1 MTARRIGLVGLGTI
15 SRYYLRAIERSPDW
29 ELAGVC
35 DVRAAA
41 LGPHLS
47 RATGYLDH
55 RDMFQTADL
64 DAVVITAPND
74 AHALVCRDALR
85 AGVPVCVEK
94 PLAVTLEE
102 GRALANAAA
111 GGPVLFTAFHRRYND
126 NVLALA
132 ERARGRGPIESITV
146 RYLERI
152 EEHLGGDTWY
162 LDPVRCGGGC
172 VADNGPNAF
181 DLVRLFLGE
190 VEVRDAA
197 ITRDSSGADRQAVVR
212 LRSATGVPATVALDW
227 SHPGETKDVEI
238 EFADGGVLRADMLA
252 GHEGFKTSLWHEYEG
267 ILAAFGAALD
277 GAHVDGGLAALELV
291 TDTYR
296 AERADTGPLEPGA
309 RAGTAV
315 PGTERS
321 R

>member
-111 GGPVLFTAFHRRYND
+111 GGPVLFTAFL
-126 NVLALA
+126 V
-132 ERARGRGPIESITV
+132 RARKV
-146 RYLERI
+146 
-152 EEHLGGDTWY
+152 
-162 LDPVRCGGGC
+162 
-172 VADNGPNAF
+172 
-181 DLVRLFLGE
+181 
-190 VEVRDAA
+190 
-197 ITRDSSGADRQAVVR
+197 
-212 LRSATGVPATVALDW
+212 
-227 SHPGETKDVEI
+227 
-238 EFADGGVLRADMLA
+238 
-252 GHEGFKTSLWHEYEG
+252 
-267 ILAAFGAALD
+267 
-277 GAHVDGGLAALELV
+277 
-291 TDTYR
+291 
-296 AERADTGPLEPGA
+296 
-309 RAGTAV
+309 AV
-315 PGTERS
+315 PGRSETVAENERLLAVLIAAGLTNAQLATVLGSSEKSVEGRLTRFFNRTGYRS
-321 R
+321 RAELATAALRGFLD